1 MDSKHQRLA
10 LAAVEERLRQC
21 FPDVD
26 DAVVEAAVRLS
37 HAELTGT
44 THDIAP
50 LLVERAARD
59 RLSFALLDQPEQP
72 VPTIKSG
79 PRTPEPLV

>member
-1 MDSKHQRLA
+1 MDPKHQRLA
-10 LAAVEERLRQC
+10 LAAVEERLRQR

-44 THDIAP
+44 THDVAP
-50 LLVERAARD
+50 LLVERAACN

-72 VPTIKSG
+72 APTVKSA
-79 PRTPEPLV
+79 PRTPEPFV